1 MSTYD
6 PKTTYIPILKA
17 KSGELSALSVLKSP
31 KGSVVPLL
39 EVPRAKW
46 DFVEDK
52 LAETPKKLLD
62 RVIPMIE
69 KTWENQPF
77 FLDAY
82 NDQLIS
88 GGDEEEDGKT
98 EVKLVDTLVESLKD
112 KKLNFIPVIST
123 SYTPAYNK
131 AIVEAFSAT
140 GRGFCLRV
148 AYNPDEVITKADYDT
163 FLGEIGLTP
172 ESVDLIIDFGSVYK
186 DGGEAVYLAYRMIL
200 AETPYIE
207 AWRNI
212 AIASSSFPKTIGGV
226 MAKNTE
232 LLLPR
237 GEWQGWSKLAK
248 TKKLARLPIYSDYS
262 VAHPEVFDDVDPR
275 FMKIAGSIRY
285 TTPDDW
291 FLLKGEALT
300 GAGAKGYSQFHE
312 LSQKIIDSKHYHKA
326 DMSWGDNFINDCANP
341 DEKGKPKGSLAQW
354 RQVGNSQHIDL
365 TIQLLAKLFEN
376 A

>member
-1 MSTYD
+1 MSTHD

-31 KGSVVPLL
+31 VGSVVPLL
-39 EVPRAKW
+39 EIPRAKW
-46 DFVEDK
+46 DFVEGEP
-52 LAETPKKLLD
+52 AETPKELLD

-69 KTWENQPF
+69 KNWASNQF

-82 NDQLIS
+82 DDQLIS
-88 GGDEEEDGKT
+88 GGGEGEDGKT

-112 KKLNFIPVIST
+112 KTLEFIPVISF
-123 SYTPAYNK
+123 SYSLAYNK
-131 AIVEAFSAT
+131 AIVEAFASLD
-140 GRGFCLRV
+140 RGFCLRV
-148 AYNPDEVITKADYDT
+148 AYSPDEVVTKADYDT
-163 FLGEIGLTP
+163 FLEDVGLKP
-172 ESVDLIIDFGSVYK
+172 EDIDLIVDFGSVYK

-200 AETPYIE
+200 AETPYVE
-207 AWRNI
+207 EWRNI
-212 AIASSSFPKTIGGV
+212 AISSSSFPKTVGGI
-226 MAKNTE
+226 MAKNSE

-262 VAHPEVFDDVDPR
+262 VAHPEVFDDIDPR
-275 FMKIAGSIRY
+275 YMKIAGSIRY
-285 TTPDDW
+285 STPEDW

-312 LSQKIIDSKHYHKA
+312 LSQKIIDSKHYHGE
-326 DMSWGDNFINDCANP
+326 DMSWGDEFIKSCANP
-341 DEKGKPKGSLAQW
+341 DENGKPKGSLAQW

-365 TIQLLAKLFEN
+365 TIQQLAKLFEN